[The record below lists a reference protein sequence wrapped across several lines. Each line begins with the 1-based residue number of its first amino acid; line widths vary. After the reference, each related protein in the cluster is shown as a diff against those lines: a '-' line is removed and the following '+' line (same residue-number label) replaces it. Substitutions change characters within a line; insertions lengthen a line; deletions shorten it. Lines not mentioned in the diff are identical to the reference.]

1 MVRTYRSRSS
11 IPRSVQWLPRCNGFN
26 GVPMLCDFSVFDAEH
41 VIERGGLAG
50 EATFANDQD
59 EVTHKDAA

>member
-1 MVRTYRSRSS
+1 MVRTYRSRPS
-11 IPRSVQWLPRCNGFN
+11 IPRAVHGFN